1 MSRALVLIADPQEIF
16 RAGLKSVLT
25 DADFGVLEAGD
36 LTELVE
42 AVAVTPPDIALV
54 DVDLPPVG
62 ALAAVSH
69 LVERGTP
76 HAVVWSADPTE
87 SDVLAAVRAGANG
100 YLRKQIS
107 QQAIVRCLRGVLRG
121 EAPFAG
127 DLVTPLVKA
136 LQGADD
142 RERSLLL
149 AAALSPRERE
159 VLGLVAMGA
168 RNKQVASAL
177 TISHN
182 TVKRHMQNILHKLE
196 LPTRQAAMEF
206 YRGVFAADGIGANG
220 DGARQRST
228 QSIQ

>member
-25 DADFGVLEAGD
+25 DADFGVLEAGS
-36 LTELVE
+36 LNEVVE
-42 AVAVTPPDIALV
+42 AVADAAPDIALV

-69 LVERGTP
+69 LVERGTT
-76 HAVVWSADPTE
+76 HAVVWSTDPTE

-107 QQAIVRCLRGVLRG
+107 QQGIVRCLRGVLRG
-121 EAPFAG
+121 EAPFDN

-136 LQGADD
+136 LQGAGE
-142 RERSLLL
+142 RERSLLR
-149 AAALSPRERE
+149 AAVLSPRERE

-177 TISHN
+177 TISQN
-182 TVKRHMQNILHKLE
+182 TVKRHMQNILRKLE

-206 YRGVFAADGIGANG
+206 YRGAFAADGIGAFGNG
-220 DGARQRST
+220 APNRST
-228 QSIQ
+228 QPTQ